1 MKGYWCNIVVV
12 NKYSMETFHI
22 DTLKEDLFEVILRLL
37 NGKEVFYV
45 NLMLDEL
52 CKGSMYFEKAE
63 RQW

>member
-22 DTLKEDLFEVILRLL
+22 DTLKEDLFEIISRLS
-37 NGKEVFYV
+37 NEKKTFYV
-45 NLMLDEL
+45 NLMLDKL
-52 CKGSMYFEKAE
+52 CKDSMYFEKGE

>member
-1 MKGYWCNIVVV
+1 MKGYWCNIAVV

-22 DTLKEDLFEVILRLL
+22 DTLKEDLFEVISRLS
-37 NGKEVFYV
+37 NEKKTFYV

-52 CKGSMYFEKAE
+52 CKDSMYFEKRE

>member
-22 DTLKEDLFEVILRLL
+22 DTLKEDLFEVISKLS
-37 NGKEVFYV
+37 NEKKTFYV

-52 CKGSMYFEKAE
+52 CKDSM
-63 RQW
+63 